1 MCFEKRTKLVNEN
14 KTVTISIPPPSPIP
28 DKVLRKEQKER
39 EKKKAMLDFTVYDE
53 EIDICLKHFYAIIM
67 QIILLAKEK
76 IM

>member
-1 MCFEKRTKLVNEN
+1 MKTKLLQLA
-14 KTVTISIPPPSPIP
+14 IPPPSPIP